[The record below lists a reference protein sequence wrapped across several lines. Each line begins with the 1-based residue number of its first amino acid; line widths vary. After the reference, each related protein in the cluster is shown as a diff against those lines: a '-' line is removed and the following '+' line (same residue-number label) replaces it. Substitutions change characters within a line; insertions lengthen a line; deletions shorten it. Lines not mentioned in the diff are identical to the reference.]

1 MSGWLLII
9 FLLLLGGII
18 SSFGD
23 LLGTKIGKARFSIFK
38 LRPRKTA
45 TLITIITG
53 SLISAS
59 SISLI
64 LLVNSQLRVGLF
76 RLGDLQKKLQD
87 NRTLLSSLE
96 LETKNLE
103 GKINQKEKQ
112 LTQLKSERK
121 NLEGTIIQKEEEL
134 TQLERNII
142 ALRSG
147 KVVIS
152 SGQSIFISEI
162 NSAKKSKIDSQLE
175 TIIKYANRFTQE
187 KVRPNFDEPRSIL
200 VLNRNNIEE
209 LKKTISMGGEW
220 VINIK
225 SVRNVLK
232 GEKYVYVLAELIEN
246 KIIVSKDETIF
257 VSDLREDLN
266 NIDDFQSN
274 IKLLLTEALA
284 EAKRR
289 GSIATRINL
298 KGDSINKLQ
307 SFIRRNKAFDF
318 QFEVVSLRDSKTA
331 QPIIVEIKV
340 SKLLK

>member
-9 FLLLLGGII
+9 FLLLLGGLI

-76 RLGDLQKKLQD
+76 RLGDLQKKLQES
-87 NRTLLSSLE
+87 RKLLLS
-96 LETKNLE
+96 
-103 GKINQKEKQ
+103 
-112 LTQLKSERK
+112 LKSERET
-121 NLEGTIIQKEEEL
+121 LENKIINKEREL
-134 TQLERNII
+134 TKLERNII

-152 SGQSIFISEI
+152 SGQSIFIAEI
-162 NSAKKSKIDSQLE
+162 GTDKRIKIDLQMQN
-175 TIIKYANRFTQE
+175 IIKNANRFTQKQVIP
-187 KVRPNFDEPRSIL
+187 KVKEPRRIL
-200 VLNRNNIEE
+200 LLRKNHIDE
-209 LKKTISMGGEW
+209 LKKTIRNGGDW

-225 SVRNVLK
+225 SVRNVLE
-232 GEKYVYVLAELIEN
+232 GENYVYAFPELIEN
-246 KIIVSKDETIF
+246 KTIVLKDEIISKTSLINTENNIK
-257 VSDLREDLN
+257 DLRN
-266 NIDDFQSN
+266 TIN
-274 IKLLLTEALA
+274 LLLASSLA

-289 GSIATRINL
+289 GSLINEIKL
-298 KGDSINKLQ
+298 KSDSVKKLQ
-307 SFIRRNKAFDF
+307 LFIERNKGFDF
-318 QFEVVSLRDSKTA
+318 EFEVVSLRDSKTA
-331 QPIIVEIKV
+331 QPIIVELKV
-340 SKLLK
+340 SKLLS

>member
-9 FLLLLGGII
+9 FLLLLGGLI

-76 RLGDLQKKLQD
+76 RLGDLQKKLQES
-87 NRTLLSSLE
+87 RQLLLS
-96 LETKNLE
+96 
-103 GKINQKEKQ
+103 
-112 LTQLKSERK
+112 LKSEREI
-121 NLEGTIIQKEEEL
+121 LEDKIIQKETEL
-134 TQLERNII
+134 TKLERNIL

-152 SGQSIFISEI
+152 SGQSIFIAEI
-162 NSAKKSKIDSQLE
+162 DTDKRLKVDLQIQN
-175 TIIKYANRFTQE
+175 IIKNANRFTQE
-187 KVRPNFDEPRSIL
+187 QVIPNVKEPRSIL
-200 VLNRNNIEE
+200 LIRQNHIDE
-209 LKKTISMGGEW
+209 LKKTIRTGGDW

-232 GEKYVYVLAELIEN
+232 GENYVYAFPELIEN
-246 KIIVSKDETIF
+246 KIIVLKDEIISKT
-257 VSDLREDLN
+257 SLSNTEN
-266 NIDDFQSN
+266 NIKDVRN
-274 IKLLLTEALA
+274 TINLLLASSLA

-289 GSIATRINL
+289 GSLINEIKL
-298 KGDSINKLQ
+298 KSDSVKKLQ
-307 SFIRRNKAFDF
+307 VFIEKNKAFDF
-318 QFEVVSLRDSKTA
+318 EFEVVSLRDSKTA
-331 QPIIVEIKV
+331 QPIIVELKA
-340 SKLLK
+340 SKLAS

>member
-9 FLLLLGGII
+9 FLLLLGGLI

-23 LLGTKIGKARFSIFK
+23 LIGTKIGKARFSIFK

-76 RLGDLQKKLQD
+76 RLGDLQKKLQES
-87 NRTLLSSLE
+87 RQLLLS
-96 LETKNLE
+96 
-103 GKINQKEKQ
+103 
-112 LTQLKSERK
+112 LKSERET
-121 NLEGTIIQKEEEL
+121 LEDKIIQKETEL
-134 TQLERNII
+134 TKLERNII

-152 SGQSIFISEI
+152 SGQSIYIAEI
-162 NSAKKSKIDSQLE
+162 DTDKKVKVDLQMQN
-175 TIIKYANRFTQE
+175 IIKNANRFTQE
-187 KVRPNFDEPRSIL
+187 QVIPNVAEPRSIL
-200 VLNRNNIEE
+200 LIRKNHIDE
-209 LKKTISMGGEW
+209 LKKTIKNGGDW

-232 GEKYVYVLAELIEN
+232 GENYVYAFPELIEN
-246 KIIVSKDETIF
+246 KIIVLKDEIISKTSLINK
-257 VSDLREDLN
+257 EN
-266 NIDDFQSN
+266 NIKEVRN
-274 IKLLLTEALA
+274 TINLLLASSLA

-289 GSIATRINL
+289 GSLINDIKL
-298 KGDSINKLQ
+298 KSDSLKKLQ
-307 SFIRRNKAFDF
+307 GFIDKNKGFDF
-318 QFEVVSLRDSKTA
+318 EFQVVSLRESKTA
-331 QPIIVEIKV
+331 QPIIVELKV
-340 SKLLK
+340 AKLL